1 VVWATGARV
10 VRLGELRRGRDAS
23 ASFEFSRPA
32 GFDAYSLVVTAE
44 QSARAPRP
52 AGAFVFSTR
61 AGEIGALYPPKPQPR
76 AVPTPTTAASTN
88 AAREGANSPAA
99 NPPASPAAATH
110 PTMTLVAPAPTVRSG
125 ARSAYVADFY
135 ESVNAAVSDAAAART
150 IALAGVDGAR
160 RAAGEASVATR
171 GGTAYVRVRFRRVP
185 PPTRFGVRKY
195 VMWAQSP
202 GEGTYFLRALPRS
215 SLNRRPTYARRPNF
229 TAPDFNLLVTAERRY
244 PRPRP
249 RGRRV
254 LVTRR
259 AH

>member
-1 VVWATGARV
+1 
-10 VRLGELRRGRDAS
+10 
-23 ASFEFSRPA
+23 
-32 GFDAYSLVVTAE
+32 
-44 QSARAPRP
+44 
-52 AGAFVFSTR
+52 
-61 AGEIGALYPPKPQPR
+61 GALYPPKPQPR

-88 AAREGANSPAA
+88 AAREGANSPAANVRARTVTKTATAAA

-135 ESVNAAVSDAAAART
+135 ESVNAAVSDPAAART